1 MLEKTYMPYQTLFIA
16 FVCFV
21 ALTTLLISR
30 VFRKSE
36 NPKLDTTLAQI
47 VLLAFVALLAAWQIN
62 SQ

>member
-1 MLEKTYMPYQTLFIA
+1 MPYQTLFIA